1 MLGGV
6 LNQEDWLH
14 LRPLKPTERCH
25 ESPSFVLP
33 DTSEISLS
41 ASLAFGFPAVLEPRN
56 SIACSD
62 MPQNR
67 RSYIISCVPHSP
79 SIALVSIIC
88 LILNVLSVLF
98 VHRRR
103 YQLHYSSK
111 SLTVTISA
119 LSQDQECNFATGL
132 HVWTGARRS
141 SVLSHTILL
150 LHRPYLHDL
159 PSQHKILI
167 SRRRDF
173 SSL

>member
-1 MLGGV
+1 MNRHRSCSQTL
-6 LNQEDWLH
+6 Q
-14 LRPLKPTERCH
+14 K
-25 ESPSFVLP
+25 SPSAHLWH
-33 DTSEISLS
+33 
-41 ASLAFGFPAVLEPRN
+41 LAFRQCWEPRN

-62 MPQNR
+62 VPQNR
-67 RSYIISCVPHSP
+67 RSYIIPCVPHLPQYCS
-79 SIALVSIIC
+79 
-88 LILNVLSVLF
+88 
-98 VHRRR
+98 R
-103 YQLHYSSK
+103 LHYLPDTERSVCPLCASTTVSVALFFE